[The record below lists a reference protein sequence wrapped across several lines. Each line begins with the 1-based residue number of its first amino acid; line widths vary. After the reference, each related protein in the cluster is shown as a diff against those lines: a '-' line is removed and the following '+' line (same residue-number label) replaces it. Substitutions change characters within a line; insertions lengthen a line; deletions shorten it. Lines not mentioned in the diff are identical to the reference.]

1 MAQNNYDEYFKTLEK
16 RLSDNSG
23 NKPAP
28 TRTVTSRS
36 AKHSSRGHRS
46 ISRAISAVAIFLAV
60 ALIAVIA
67 VIAVKA
73 VLTPKPDK
81 TGSESS
87 VAATSSL
94 TVTEEEKV
102 PLISYSFTDE
112 TAEIPADNDAEAAIV
127 IDLTTHN
134 VVAARAA
141 DERLYPASTT
151 KVMTLLVAQENIK
164 NYEDTFTMTTAI
176 TDPLYVAEATVAG
189 FLDGEIINMTD
200 LLYGTILPSGADA
213 AVGLATKLAGGEAQ
227 FVELM
232 NKKASELGLKNTHF
246 TNVTGLFDKDHYTS
260 AYDMAVILETA
271 IQNPL
276 CRKILSTYQYKS
288 SPTNK
293 HPDGV
298 AMSATL
304 FNNMYGTEPE
314 TATIIGGKTGFVN
327 ESGYCIAS
335 FGNNNT
341 TGNEYIAVTLKNSS
355 RWPAFHGQI
364 NLYARFAK

>member
-1 MAQNNYDEYFKTLEK
+1 MSQNSYDDYFKTLEK
-16 RLSDNSG
+16 RLSDN
-23 NKPAP
+23 P
-28 TRTVTSRS
+28 TGLNTAAEKRPSHVKSHASR
-36 AKHSSRGHRS
+36 RHRKKAG
-46 ISRAISAVAIFLAV
+46 IIPAVAALAV
-60 ALIAVIA
+60 VLLALVLIL
-67 VIAVKA
+67 KA
-73 VLTPKPDK
+73 FTKSTPKVTDSS
-81 TGSESS
+81 TMSETDVSGAE
-87 VAATSSL
+87 VPAAET
-94 TVTEEEKV
+94 V

-112 TAEIPADNDAEAAIV
+112 TAEIPADNDAAAAIV
-127 IDLTTHN
+127 IDLTTHK
-134 VVAARAA
+134 VVASRAA

-151 KVMTLLVAQENIK
+151 KIMTLLVAQENIK
-164 NYEDTFTMTTAI
+164 NFEDTFTMTTAI
-176 TDPLYVAEATVAG
+176 TDPLYIAEATVAG
-189 FLDGEIINMTD
+189 FLDGEVINMTD
-200 LLYGTILPSGADA
+200 MLYGTILPSGADA

-293 HPDGV
+293 HPEGV

-304 FNNMYGTEPE
+304 FNYMYGTEPE
-314 TATIIGGKTGFVN
+314 TATILGGKTGFVN

-335 FGNNNT
+335 FGSNNT

-364 NLYARFAK
+364 NLYSRFAK